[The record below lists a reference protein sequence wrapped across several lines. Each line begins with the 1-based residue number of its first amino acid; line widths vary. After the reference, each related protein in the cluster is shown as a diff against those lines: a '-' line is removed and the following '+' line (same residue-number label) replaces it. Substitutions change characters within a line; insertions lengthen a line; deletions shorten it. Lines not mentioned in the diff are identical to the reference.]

1 MATSRYIQTK
11 IVVRH
16 ARTRALYA
24 HLLRHAIRK
33 SLAGGGNRHKI
44 LAGLELCPYYVPMSK
59 ILTRS
64 FRLVCAPEQV
74 SGVEALLRAQGYE
87 FEPEPFSSCCRR
99 LIAEPRPL
107 GGSLAAFFGYI
118 YIQDRSSM
126 LPPLAL
132 APTPGSAALDMC
144 ASPGSKTGFLA
155 QLVGPTGFVLGNEPS
170 PTRLGTLRANLH
182 QLNLIQAA
190 TCSYSGDALPLR
202 PGSWDNILLDPPCS
216 GWGTAEKH
224 PQVLKLW
231 QGDKLDSLTGLQRR
245 LLRHAASL
253 LRPGGRLVYSTCTTN
268 VDENEAQVR
277 FAEQELG
284 LERVRLEP
292 FAGFVW
298 EELPGGE
305 GTLRVDG
312 ARSQAQGFYVALL
325 RKPGQPDT
333 AQNFEADVV
342 QPQGHLAE
350 APAFDHAAQP
360 REGRRGSKRGGRNWG
375 DAQSDRQPARSL
387 GSPLPVESLGS
398 TTCDPALLPPGQAVL
413 YGDHVRFVPPH
424 AADLIPADCVWQGA
438 LLGKLGGGL
447 LDAAPRLRVL
457 MPQMAGEAT
466 ARLVLED
473 VADITA
479 LLSGQSRQTGLVGRD
494 AALWWRGLPL
504 GRVVLKQGRV
514 VASFK

>member
-1 MATSRYIQTK
+1 MPKTLI
-11 IVVRH
+11 
-16 ARTRALYA
+16 
-24 HLLRHAIRK
+24 
-33 SLAGGGNRHKI
+33 
-44 LAGLELCPYYVPMSK
+44 
-59 ILTRS
+59 RS

-74 SGVEALLRAQGYE
+74 PAVEALLRAQGYD
-87 FEPEPFSSCCRR
+87 FEPEPFSPLCRR
-99 LIAEPRPL
+99 LVAEPRPL
-107 GGSLAAFFGYI
+107 GGSLAAFFGYV

-132 APTPGSAALDMC
+132 APAAGSAVLDMC

-155 QLVGPTGFVLGNEPS
+155 QLVGRNGFVLGNEPS

-202 PGSWDNILLDPPCS
+202 PGSWDAILLDPPCS

-284 LERVRLEP
+284 LEREHLDP
-292 FAGFVW
+292 IPGFVW

-312 ARSQAQGFYVALL
+312 ARSQAQGFYVALF
-325 RKPGQPDT
+325 RKPGNVNT
-333 AQNFEADVV
+333 AVLPFESSASE
-342 QPQGHLAE
+342 PQE
-350 APAFDHAAQP
+350 AVFEVPASALSGMQSAGQ
-360 REGRRGSKRGGRNWG
+360 RNGRRAGRNRG
-375 DAQSDRQPARSL
+375 DDRAGKPLERPS
-387 GSPLPVESLGS
+387 GSPLPPESLVGA
-398 TTCDPALLPPGQAVL
+398 TCNPDLLPPGRAVL
-413 YGDHVRFVPPH
+413 YGEHVRFVPPQ
-424 AADLIPADCVWQGA
+424 ATVLLPPGCVWQGS
-438 LLGKLGGGL
+438 LLGKLCGGT

-457 MPQMAGEAT
+457 MQSPPDAASS
-466 ARLVLED
+466 LVLDD

-479 LLSGQSRQTGLVGRD
+479 LLSGQSRQTGLNGRE
-494 AALWWRGLPL
+494 AGLWWRDLPL
-504 GRVVLKQGRV
+504 GRIVLKQGR
-514 VASFK
+514 AIAGFK

>member
-1 MATSRYIQTK
+1 MPKTLI
-11 IVVRH
+11 
-16 ARTRALYA
+16 
-24 HLLRHAIRK
+24 
-33 SLAGGGNRHKI
+33 
-44 LAGLELCPYYVPMSK
+44 
-59 ILTRS
+59 RS

-74 SGVEALLRAQGYE
+74 PAVEALLRAQGYD
-87 FEPEPFSSCCRR
+87 FESEPFSPLCRR
-99 LIAEPRPL
+99 LVAEPRPL

-132 APTPGSAALDMC
+132 APAVGSAVLDMC

-155 QLVGPTGFVLGNEPS
+155 QLVGHNGFVLGNEPS

-202 PGSWDNILLDPPCS
+202 PGSWDAILLDPPCS

-231 QGDKLDSLTGLQRR
+231 QGDKLDSLIGLQRR

-284 LERVRLEP
+284 LEREHLAP
-292 FAGFVW
+292 IPGFVW

-312 ARSQAQGFYVALL
+312 ARSQAQGFYVALF
-325 RKPGQPDT
+325 RKPGNANAVALPFECDAPEPQET
-333 AQNFEADVV
+333 AFAVPASAPSGMQNAG
-342 QPQGHLAE
+342 Q
-350 APAFDHAAQP
+350 
-360 REGRRGSKRGGRNWG
+360 RNGRRAGRNRG
-375 DAQSDRQPARSL
+375 DGPAGKPVERPS
-387 GSPLPVESLGS
+387 GSPLPPESLAGA
-398 TTCDPALLPPGQAVL
+398 TCNPDLLPSGRAVL
-413 YGDHVRFVPPH
+413 YGEHVRFVPPQ
-424 AADLIPADCVWQGA
+424 ATALLPSGCVWQGS
-438 LLGKLGGGL
+438 LLGKLCGGT

-457 MPQMAGEAT
+457 MQSPPDAASN
-466 ARLVLED
+466 LVLDD
-473 VADITA
+473 VADIAA
-479 LLSGQSRQTGLVGRD
+479 LLSGQSRQTGLNGRE
-494 AALWWRGLPL
+494 AGLWWRDLPL
-504 GRVVLKQGRV
+504 GRIVLKQGR
-514 VASFK
+514 AIAGFK

>member
-1 MATSRYIQTK
+1 M
-11 IVVRH
+11 
-16 ARTRALYA
+16 
-24 HLLRHAIRK
+24 
-33 SLAGGGNRHKI
+33 
-44 LAGLELCPYYVPMSK
+44 
-59 ILTRS
+59 
-64 FRLVCAPEQV
+64 
-74 SGVEALLRAQGYE
+74 EALLRAQGYD
-87 FEPEPFSSCCRR
+87 FEPEPFSPLCRR
-99 LIAEPRPL
+99 LVVEPRPL

-132 APTPGSAALDMC
+132 APAVGSAVLDMC

-155 QLVGPTGFVLGNEPS
+155 QLVGRNGFVLGNEPS

-202 PGSWDNILLDPPCS
+202 PGSWDAILLDPPCS

-284 LERVRLEP
+284 LEREHLAP
-292 FAGFVW
+292 IPGFVW

-312 ARSQAQGFYVALL
+312 ARSQAQGFYVALF
-325 RKPGQPDT
+325 RKPGNADAVALPFECDAPEPQDT
-333 AQNFEADVV
+333 AFAV
-342 QPQGHLAE
+342 PAS
-350 APAFDHAAQP
+350 APSGMQSAGQ
-360 REGRRGSKRGGRNWG
+360 RNGRRAGHNRGDG
-375 DAQSDRQPARSL
+375 PAGKPVERPS
-387 GSPLPVESLGS
+387 GSPLPPESLAGA
-398 TTCDPALLPPGQAVL
+398 TCNPDLLPPGRAVL
-413 YGDHVRFVPPH
+413 YGEHVRFVPPQ
-424 AADLIPADCVWQGA
+424 ATALLPSGCVWQGS
-438 LLGKLGGGL
+438 LLGKLCGGT

-457 MPQMAGEAT
+457 MQSPPDAASN
-466 ARLVLED
+466 LVLDD
-473 VADITA
+473 VADIAA
-479 LLSGQSRQTGLVGRD
+479 LLSGQSRQTGLNGRE
-494 AALWWRGLPL
+494 AGLWWRDLPL
-504 GRVVLKQGRV
+504 GRIVLKQGR
-514 VASFK
+514 AIAGFK

>member
-1 MATSRYIQTK
+1 M
-11 IVVRH
+11 
-16 ARTRALYA
+16 
-24 HLLRHAIRK
+24 
-33 SLAGGGNRHKI
+33 
-44 LAGLELCPYYVPMSK
+44 
-59 ILTRS
+59 
-64 FRLVCAPEQV
+64 
-74 SGVEALLRAQGYE
+74 EALLRAQGYD
-87 FEPEPFSSCCRR
+87 FEPEPFSPLCRR
-99 LIAEPRPL
+99 LVAEPRPF

-132 APTPGSAALDMC
+132 APAVGSAVLDMC

-155 QLVGPTGFVLGNEPS
+155 QLVGRNGFVLGNEPS

-202 PGSWDNILLDPPCS
+202 PGSWDAILLDPPCS

-253 LRPGGRLVYSTCTTN
+253 LRPGGQLVYSTCTTN

-284 LERVRLEP
+284 LEREHLAP
-292 FAGFVW
+292 IPGFVW

-312 ARSQAQGFYVALL
+312 ARSQAQGFYVALF
-325 RKPGQPDT
+325 RKPGNADAVALPFECDAPESQDT
-333 AQNFEADVV
+333 AFAV
-342 QPQGHLAE
+342 PAS
-350 APAFDHAAQP
+350 APSGMQSAGQ
-360 REGRRGSKRGGRNWG
+360 RNGRRAGRNRG
-375 DAQSDRQPARSL
+375 DGPAGKPVERPS
-387 GSPLPVESLGS
+387 GSPLPPESLAGA
-398 TTCDPALLPPGQAVL
+398 TCNPDLLPPGRAVL
-413 YGDHVRFVPPH
+413 YGEHVRFVPPQ
-424 AADLIPADCVWQGA
+424 ATALLPSGCVWQGS
-438 LLGKLGGGL
+438 LLGKLCGGT

-457 MPQMAGEAT
+457 MQSPPDAASN
-466 ARLVLED
+466 LVLDD
-473 VADITA
+473 VADIAA
-479 LLSGQSRQTGLVGRD
+479 LLSGQSRQTGLNGRE
-494 AALWWRGLPL
+494 AGLWWRDLPL
-504 GRVVLKQGRV
+504 GRIVLKQGR
-514 VASFK
+514 AIAGFK

>member
-1 MATSRYIQTK
+1 MPKTLI
-11 IVVRH
+11 
-16 ARTRALYA
+16 
-24 HLLRHAIRK
+24 
-33 SLAGGGNRHKI
+33 
-44 LAGLELCPYYVPMSK
+44 
-59 ILTRS
+59 RS

-74 SGVEALLRAQGYE
+74 PAVEALLRAQGYD
-87 FEPEPFSSCCRR
+87 FEPEPFSPLCRR
-99 LIAEPRPL
+99 LVAEPRPL

-132 APTPGSAALDMC
+132 APSAGSAVLDMC

-155 QLVGPTGFVLGNEPS
+155 QLVGRNGFVLGNEPS

-202 PGSWDNILLDPPCS
+202 PGSWDAILLDPPCS

-284 LERVRLEP
+284 LEREHLDP
-292 FAGFVW
+292 IPGFVW

-312 ARSQAQGFYVALL
+312 ARSQAQGFYVALF
-325 RKPGQPDT
+325 RKPGHANTVALPFESNVSEPQET
-333 AQNFEADVV
+333 VFEASANVPSGM
-342 QPQGHLAE
+342 QSAGQ
-350 APAFDHAAQP
+350 
-360 REGRRGSKRGGRNWG
+360 RNGRRIGRNRG
-375 DAQSDRQPARSL
+375 DGPAGKPVERPS
-387 GSPLPVESLGS
+387 GSPLPPESLVGV
-398 TTCDPALLPPGQAVL
+398 TCNPDLLPSGRAVL
-413 YGDHVRFVPPH
+413 YGEHVRFVPPQ
-424 AADLIPADCVWQGA
+424 ATALLPPGCVWQGA
-438 LLGKLGGGL
+438 LLGKLCGGT

-457 MPQMAGEAT
+457 MQSPPDAASS
-466 ARLVLED
+466 LVLDD
-473 VADITA
+473 VGDITA
-479 LLSGQSRQTGLVGRD
+479 LLSGQSRQTGLNGRE
-494 AALWWRGLPL
+494 AGLWWRDLPL
-504 GRVVLKQGRV
+504 GRIVLKQGR
-514 VASFK
+514 AIAGFK